1 MNSLILSKYQ
11 RFRKSEM
18 QIHEER
24 FSAEVELPCKI
35 FCGPDSLL
43 EIAGTAVNIGPASVR
58 LQLDSLDGAWIPLV
72 GESIRLELLLPV
84 KSARAKAKYLSVRA
98 RVADVTDMPDG
109 KRRLELRFRKP
120 AFKERLKETGEKDS
134 GLAKTSR
141 AAHSKWR
148 M

>member
-1 MNSLILSKYQ
+1 M
-11 RFRKSEM
+11 
-18 QIHEER
+18 
-24 FSAEVELPCKI
+24 
-35 FCGPDSLL
+35 
-43 EIAGTAVNIGPASVR
+43 
-58 LQLDSLDGAWIPLV
+58 

-98 RVADVTDMPDG
+98 RVADVTDTPDG

-120 AFKERLKETGEKDS
+120 VFKERLKESEKDD

-141 AAHSKWR
+141 VAHVKWR